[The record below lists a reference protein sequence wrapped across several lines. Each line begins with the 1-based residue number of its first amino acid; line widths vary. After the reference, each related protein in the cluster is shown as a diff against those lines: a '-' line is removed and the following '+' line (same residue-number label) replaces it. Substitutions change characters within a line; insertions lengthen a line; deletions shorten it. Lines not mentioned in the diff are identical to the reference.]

1 MGRSR
6 RGHSRRNKNRRK
18 QLRTKRKN
26 KRQIVQRG
34 GYYPEYGKDP
44 DEVSDVVLNILKQGV
59 RGNMVT
65 NSFMPKPIKGD
76 SRSSASGIFT
86 PPLTEGNTESYILY
100 LLGYDDFIKDHSL
113 VPLYDHRMESL
124 PSNAILGNSDIS
136 QVYYYLSPLVRKTFI
151 YDCSYVFDGYQATD
165 ESSQYTFD
173 KDGTAHPIS
182 IGTGDWSGVQPKHPY
197 RGYQGM
203 TPWTH
208 KLIKPGV
215 YREISSIDDKPKHF
229 NDFLFFP
236 QYGVKGHERDRHPT
250 QRYITFDFIPDGSE
264 REVKRVKG
272 IGNVILQKPPNHEPW
287 TGKTIRILFEPDF
300 VPPPIDDIGFSPETF
315 VQVGQALL
323 DEGNEKTPGSI

>member
-1 MGRSR
+1 MCR
-6 RGHSRRNKNRRK
+6 SRRNKNRHK
-18 QLRTKRKN
+18 HLRTKRKN

-59 RGNMVT
+59 RSMIRP
-65 NSFMPKPIKGD
+65 FMPNHFK
-76 SRSSASGIFT
+76 SGGGHQ
-86 PPLTEGNTESYILY
+86 PPLVDDNSESYILY

-113 VPLYDHRMESL
+113 VPLYDHRKSL
-124 PSNAILGNSDIS
+124 PRNATSRNPDIS

-182 IGTGDWSGVQPKHPY
+182 VDTGLWSEVQSKHPY
-197 RGYQGM
+197 RGYKGM
-203 TPWTH
+203 APWTH

-236 QYGVKGHERDRHPT
+236 RYIVKGHERDSHPT

-272 IGNVILQKPPNHEPW
+272 IGNVILQKPPNDEPW

-300 VPPPIDDIGFSPETF
+300 VPPPIYDIGFSPETF
-315 VQVGQALL
+315 LQVGQALL
-323 DEGNEKTPGSI
+323 EEGNEKTP